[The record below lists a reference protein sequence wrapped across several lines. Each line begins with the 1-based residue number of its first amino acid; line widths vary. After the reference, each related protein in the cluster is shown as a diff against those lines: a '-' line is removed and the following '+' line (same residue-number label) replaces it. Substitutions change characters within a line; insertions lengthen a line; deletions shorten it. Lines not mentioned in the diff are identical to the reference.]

1 MRSERQDEIFEE
13 FLNCVVETAKK
24 SFMSFAVSTVD
35 VHYVVTSLSKTAYQL
50 TSPRQHQ
57 HKLCAS

>member
-24 SFMSFAVSTVD
+24 SFMSFAVSTAD
-35 VHYVVTSLSKTAYQL
+35 VHYTVIDMI
-50 TSPRQHQ
+50 
-57 HKLCAS
+57 